1 MIITK
6 LDFVMLERRISS
18 KKLAKKIGITP
29 ANLSVL
35 KTRKAKGI
43 RFSTLNRL
51 CQVLN
56 CKPGDIPDYKPDS
69 DKAKDP

>member
-43 RFSTLNRL
+43 RFSTLNKL

-56 CKPGDIPDYKPDS
+56 CKPGDILDYKPDS

>member
-18 KKLAKKIGITP
+18 KKLAKEIGITP

-43 RFSTLNRL
+43 RFSTLNKL

-56 CKPGDIPDYKPDS
+56 CKPGDILDYKPDS